1 MSLYKPNEFMMKPT
15 KCHICDQEVREDQHG
30 IEHTGHGQMTN
41 EKQWSEGFV
50 AVWFHPECAIVMAM
64 RLSHDV
70 MRVKMDETQPRR
82 VVDALQDLAKVNQ
95 VR

>member
-1 MSLYKPNEFMMKPT
+1 MSLYKPNEFMMRPT
-15 KCHICDQEVREDQHG
+15 KCHICGEDVREDQHG
-30 IEHTGHGQMTN
+30 IEHSGYGQMTGPGN
-41 EKQWSEGFV
+41 LQEGFV
-50 AVWFHPECAIVMAM
+50 AVWFHPECAIVMSM

-70 MRVKMDETQPRR
+70 MRVKMDATQPRR